1 MVLDNAG
8 YHKTAHVKETAEKL
22 GIELLFLPVA
32 SPNLNIIERLW
43 KLVKK
48 MFLHNEV
55 FTSLDELE
63 KYLKISMGTLKKKHK
78 KEMRTL
84 LTTNFQHFDGTV
96 QFVAA

>member
-1 MVLDNAG
+1 
-8 YHKTAHVKETAEKL
+8 
-22 GIELLFLPVA
+22 
-32 SPNLNIIERLW
+32 
-43 KLVKK
+43 

-84 LTTNFQHFDGTV
+84 LTTNFQYFDGTV